1 MRHWYSHRAVL
12 IGRANG
18 VPKGWVD
25 LVIVHMHNT
34 LVEQYSHHGLLIGRS
49 AKPAAAIVT

>member
-34 LVEQYSHHGLLIGRS
+34 LVDQYSHHGLLIGRS